1 MKSLRQRVQ
10 SAAHHGL
17 RWFVRLRMW
26 MAVLF
31 VVVFGV
37 YELTRQYQTDLLSL
51 PKVMQQDVS
60 DWIDD
65 AVMGKSY
72 LEKDAEELKAQ
83 ADAGNAF
90 AMYVYALRRTARPPE
105 EFRIGPED
113 PKVARAY
120 YEKAADLK
128 FVRAQA
134 VMALYFQR
142 GMGGA
147 PDLVKAKAFAE
158 KATAKQD
165 PLGMRVLADIL
176 LDEAK
181 KAPDGNP
188 ALELKGARLLIKA
201 ANRGNRGAM
210 RKLGELSVEGRVGYT
225 DEKGDPILV
234 QNFSQALA
242 YYEQAALL
250 RDYESCKLLAL
261 AYAENRI
268 APVDYVKAY
277 AWNLVAAQLAPR
289 GEAALKLKPDELKK
303 AQDQLVRTK
312 DLADRMS
319 PGDLT
324 EAQNLA
330 RTLLSRIPTEK
341 EDAERSLLKAR

>member
-1 MKSLRQRVQ
+1 MKSFRQRVQ

-37 YELTRQYQTDLLSL
+37 YELTRQYQTDLVSL

-72 LEKDAEELKAQ
+72 LEKPADELKAQ

-90 AMYVYALRRTARPPE
+90 AMYVYALRRTTRPPE
-105 EFRIGPED
+105 EFRISPAAS
-113 PKVARAY
+113 KVAQEY
-120 YEKAADLK
+120 YEKAAQK
-128 FVRAQA
+128 GFVRAQA
-134 VMALYFQR
+134 VVALYLQR
-142 GMGGA
+142 GLGGTV
-147 PDLVKAKAFAE
+147 DLAKAKAFAE
-158 KATAKQD
+158 KAAAKQD
-165 PLGMRVLADIL
+165 PLGMRILADIL

-181 KAPDGNP
+181 ATPGGNP
-188 ALELKGARLLIKA
+188 ATELKGCRLLIKA
-201 ANRGNRGAM
+201 ADRGNRGAL
-210 RKLGELSVEGRVGYT
+210 RKLGDLTAEGRIGYT
-225 DEKGDPILV
+225 DERGDPILV
-234 QNFSQALA
+234 QNFTQALA

-289 GEAALKLKPDELKK
+289 GEAALKLKPDEVKK

-330 RTLLSRIPTEK
+330 RTLLSRIPTET